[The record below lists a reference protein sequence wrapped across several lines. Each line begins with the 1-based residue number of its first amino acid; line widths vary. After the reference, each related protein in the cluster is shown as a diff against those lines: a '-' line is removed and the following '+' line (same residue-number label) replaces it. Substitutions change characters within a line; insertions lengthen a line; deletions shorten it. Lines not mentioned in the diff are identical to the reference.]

1 MIRVKRLTGTLIAIS
16 AIVGFTTAFI
26 SNEQTNPQ
34 MITALPPV
42 ETAPMLS
49 VDKHIR
55 HTTRPTDHF
64 SYPIK
69 IGEVGPLKPLYSGDL
84 QYPFVCMT
92 EKSGLGQPIV
102 DNQHG
107 WGTPIYKENSD
118 RNNRDNIVGFSK
130 DCQIP
135 SGLKYY
141 VIDGEKISQ
150 YQQQPIEAHQT
161 LVRVEY
167 GVIHRYIYL
176 IAMPITPDEINN
188 RLSKSRWNNKLVYQF
203 AGGAGIG
210 FKQGDMRPHK
220 LIERRIS
227 QLKQGYAVISSGAN
241 RTSHS
246 YNMLMAED
254 TAWRVKRQFISLY
267 GEPLYT
273 VGVGGS
279 GGGLAQ
285 YLMAQNSPGLIDG
298 ALPLYS
304 YPDMVSQALYAL
316 DCDLLNNYYTFK
328 TNEPETWQN
337 WQKRQQLEGLNADNG
352 EPHKGAFFQPINQ
365 VLSGVMPSYPK
376 GNSECISGWFGLY
389 AYIHN
394 PRQGWLNNAV
404 SEDLKKHVHWSHWQD
419 LVNVYG
425 KNEQGFAR
433 HIWGN
438 EGVQYGLKA
447 LQQGQLTL
455 EQFIDINK
463 KIGSWKPADEMQA
476 ERIADIP
483 GINLKIWLSLW
494 GKHNVQL
501 PEENQIAPR
510 SKTDHLAV
518 ERGYRYGQIFAGLAD
533 IPILDVRHYLE
544 DKFDMHHVSA
554 TFAAR
559 MRMLQTQGHYDNQV
573 VWLADEKYNP
583 VDDAFA
589 VMDEWLLNMRNGADV
604 LAAKP
609 DALVDQCFDA
619 NGNVIA
625 AGQQVFDGPWNNQAL
640 GTCSRIFTVYSTSR
654 IQAGASWRGDSFDC
668 AKIPVAQAIEQGWY
682 GEQDISGQQPIL
694 EKIFPTG
701 VCDYSQ
707 ADLAK
712 PVDLG
717 LFWPKTDLTQQTA
730 KTVD

>member
-1 MIRVKRLTGTLIAIS
+1 MKSVKRLTGMLLAITT
-16 AIVGFTTAFI
+16 IVGLTAAFI

-42 ETAPMLS
+42 ETAPLLIPN
-49 VDKHIR
+49 KHIR
-55 HTTRPTDHF
+55 HTPRPKDNF
-64 SYPIK
+64 DYPIRLGK
-69 IGEVGPLKPLYSGDL
+69 VGPLKPLYSGNL

-92 EKSGLGQPIV
+92 ESSRLGQPLV

-107 WGTPIYKENSD
+107 WGTPVYKENSD
-118 RNNRDNIVGFSK
+118 RNNKDNIIGYSK

-135 SGLKYY
+135 TGLNYY
-141 VIDGEKISQ
+141 VIDGEKVHN
-150 YQQQPIEAHQT
+150 YNQQALKANQT

-176 IAMPITPDEINN
+176 IAMPISLDEIGDRNK
-188 RLSKSRWNNKLVYQF
+188 KSQWNNKLIYQF

-210 FKQGDMRPHK
+210 FKQGSMRPSK
-220 LIERRIS
+220 LIKRRLN

-267 GEPLYT
+267 GEPVYT

-328 TNEPETWQN
+328 TNEPKTWQN
-337 WQKRQQLEGLNADNG
+337 WQKRQLVEGLNANNG

-376 GNSECISGWFGLY
+376 GNSECINGWFGLY

-404 SEDLKKHVHWSHWQD
+404 SEELKQHVHWSHWQD
-419 LVNVYG
+419 LVHVYG
-425 KNEQGFAR
+425 KNKQGFAR

-438 EGVQYGLKA
+438 EGVQYGLSA
-447 LQQGQLTL
+447 LQQGELTI
-455 EQFIDINK
+455 EQFIDLNR
-463 KIGSWKPADEMQA
+463 KIGSWKPAEQMKA

-483 GINLKIWLSLW
+483 GIKLKIWLSLW
-494 GKHNVQL
+494 GKHNVQPL
-501 PEENQIAPR
+501 DDNQVASR
-510 SKTDHLAV
+510 SKTDHIAV

-559 MRMLQTQGHYDNQV
+559 MRMLHTQGHYDNQV

-583 VDDAFA
+583 VDNAFQA
-589 VMDEWLLNMRNGADV
+589 MDEWLINIRNGQSV

-609 DALVDQCFDA
+609 SQLVDQCFDES
-619 NGNVIA
+619 GKVIA
-625 AGQQVFDGPWNNQAL
+625 AGANVFDGPWNGTENAL
-640 GTCSRIFTVYSTSR
+640 GACSQAFKVYSTSR

-668 AKIPVAQAIEQGWY
+668 EKIPVSKAIEQGWY
-682 GEQDISGQQPIL
+682 GPHDMHKYQATLEQ
-694 EKIFPTG
+694 IFPTG

-712 PVDLG
+712 P
-717 LFWPKTDLTQQTA
+717 TDLA
-730 KTVD
+730 LAWPNNK